1 MVDAARQPN
10 IEILAYSEL
19 ERVDGYIGNFRAQVT
34 RKPRYVIEDRCNGC
48 GECAQV
54 CPIEVPN
61 PFELDIAPRKAIDV
75 PHGQAVPLIYAIDMD
90 NCIRCYKC
98 VTACGKLDAI
108 DFLQEPETVEL
119 DVGTIIVATGFE
131 SFDPAVIP
139 EYGYGRYPNVITA
152 MELERLA
159 NSAGP
164 TVGRLIRP
172 SDGRPAKSL
181 AMIQCVGSRD
191 ARYNEYCSGFCCM
204 YTIKNALLL
213 KQMDPEMDITIFYM
227 DIRAPAK
234 GYEEFYNRAREEG
247 IRFVQGRPSQV
258 TEDPETHNLYVEAE
272 DQTLGEVIELE
283 AEMVSLSAAAIPHRD
298 TEELAS
304 TLTLSRS
311 PSGFFMEYH
320 PKLRP
325 VDSPTDGVFLAGA
338 AQGPKDIPASVAQA
352 SAASSRAARVLAAD
366 EWEIEPI
373 VARVWE
379 ERCISAQGR
388 RCGVCAT
395 ACPYGAITVVQG
407 EPAHITPAKC
417 HGCGGCVAECPHD
430 AISQDHFTDPQV
442 VAQLKEL
449 LAEDPE
455 EKILAFM
462 CHWCSYGGADNAG
475 TSHFEY
481 PASSRGIRVMC
492 SARMDQD
499 FILEAFRRG
508 AGMVLVSGCHPQDCH
523 YITGQQVAEKRFG
536 RVPRMLERLGINPER
551 FRVEWISAAEGE
563 KYARVISEMDAKL
576 RSMDKEQIRA
586 ENRAAAQEISKRLAR
601 WKSVPDMAEFL
612 EEEVVVL

>member
-10 IEILAYSEL
+10 IEILAYSDL
-19 ERVDGYIGNFRAQVT
+19 NRVDGYIGNFRAEVT
-34 RKPRYVIEDRCNGC
+34 KKPRYVIEDRCNGC

-61 PFELDIAPRKAIDV
+61 DFELDIAPRKAIDV
-75 PHGQAVPLIYAIDMD
+75 PHGQAVPLIYAIDVD
-90 NCIRCYKC
+90 NCIHCYKC

-108 DFLQEPETVEL
+108 DFSQEPQVLDL
-119 DVGTIIVATGFE
+119 DVGSIVVATGFE
-131 SFDPAVIP
+131 SFDPTVVP
-139 EYGYGRYPNVITA
+139 EYGYGVYPNVITA

-164 TVGRLIRP
+164 TVGRLVRP
-172 SDGRPAKSL
+172 SDGVAPKSV

-213 KQMDPEMDITIFYM
+213 KQADPAMDVTIFYM
-227 DIRAPAK
+227 DIRTPAK
-234 GYEEFYNRAREEG
+234 GYEEFYNRAREMG
-247 IRFVQGRPSQV
+247 IRFIQGRPSQI
-258 TEDPETHNLYVEAE
+258 TEDPVTHNLYIEAE
-272 DQTLGEVIELE
+272 DQALGEVIELE
-283 AEMVSLSAAAIPHRD
+283 ADMVSLSAAAIPRLD
-298 TEELAS
+298 SEALAS

-311 PSGFFMEYH
+311 PGGFYMEYH

-338 AQGPKDIPASVAQA
+338 VQGPKDIPASVAQG
-352 SAASSRAARVLAAD
+352 SAAASRAARVLLSD
-366 EWEIEPI
+366 TWEIEPI

-379 ERCISAQGR
+379 DRCVSAQGR

-395 ACPYGAITVVQG
+395 ACPYGAIIV
-407 EPAHITPAKC
+407 EPGQPAQITQAKC

-430 AISQDHFTDPQV
+430 AISQDHFTDAQI
-442 VAQLKEL
+442 VAQLQEL
-449 LAEDPE
+449 LRDNPE

-523 YITGQQVAEKRFG
+523 YISGQQVAAKRFD
-536 RVPRMLERLGINPER
+536 RIPRTLERLGINPER

-563 KYARVISEMDAKL
+563 KYARVITEMDAKL
-576 RSMDKEQIRA
+576 ASMDKEALRQETA
-586 ENRAAAQEISKRLAR
+586 KAQPEIAKRLRR
-601 WKSVPDMAEFL
+601 WAAVPGMAEML
-612 EEEVVVL
+612 EEEEVSV